1 MRKSFATIGMSLA
14 VAVMTMPALAAAPIP
29 STSIPPTLT
38 VRPILVLAPRQ
49 GIPIRPTAP
58 RERHPELR
66 RAITSLERAKYALQ
80 HANHDFGGHRA
91 DALAAT
97 DKAIEQLRIA
107 IQYDT
112 K

>member
-1 MRKSFATIGMSLA
+1 MRKSFATIGLSLA
-14 VAVMTMPALAAAPIP
+14 VAVMTIPALAAAPNP
-29 STSIPPTLT
+29 STAVGPTLA
-38 VRPILVLAPRQ
+38 VAPVLVVAARQ
-49 GIPIRPTAP
+49 QATPIRRT

-66 RAITSLERAKYALQ
+66 SAINSLERAKYALQ

-107 IQYDT
+107 IQYD